1 MASELINYLK
11 DEKYLNLE
19 IESVTE
25 TFELYNYDVRLYG
38 TVNNDYAI
46 NNRKLKLPKN
56 FELRV
61 ALYEDGALGIING
74 NCTFFDPVAHHD
86 LAIYLEIGRNERTT
100 LVTMIK
106 ETLSKFDVAKLSLEI
121 DNTSFDSDKMEDNF
135 IGTCVDLINIK
146 MTLDSGKRRNFFW
159 NGRGFM
165 KSQFILFM
173 FFLFI
178 NTIVVSQSILPL
190 DNSNLHKDGAGNIIN
205 LTTGTVY
212 KDLGNGTVIDLNSGD
227 IFKKIDDGTV
237 IKLESE
243 IKVPIIK

>member
-11 DEKYLNLE
+11 DEKYLNLA

-46 NNRKLKLPKN
+46 NNRKLKLPKD

-61 ALYEDGALGIING
+61 ALYEDGTLGIING

-86 LAIYLEIGRNERTT
+86 LVIYLEIGQNERAT

-121 DNTSFDSDKMEDNF
+121 DSTSFNSDKTEENF
-135 IGTCVDLINIK
+135 IGTCVDLVNIK
-146 MTLDSGKRRNFFW
+146 MTLDSGKRRNFF
-159 NGRGFM
+159 
-165 KSQFILFM
+165 
-173 FFLFI
+173 
-178 NTIVVSQSILPL
+178 
-190 DNSNLHKDGAGNIIN
+190 
-205 LTTGTVY
+205 
-212 KDLGNGTVIDLNSGD
+212 
-227 IFKKIDDGTV
+227 
-237 IKLESE
+237 
-243 IKVPIIK
+243 